1 MYDDKKNGKLDREHI
16 LQVSEDLLYIT
27 TPWKDAW
34 ELDRITE
41 DAIENAIA
49 DEIVKR
55 KAEKG
60 EKSGDIEISSEI
72 EIDKPKLENQQI
84 ERYLSAASTF
94 IQRAFEYAQPEEEEA
109 LIKELAVDNK
119 ISHNAALDPST
130 PTYLNLPT
138 FRMVVLAD
146 ETYEL
151 LFSNTLRNSIRP
163 EKPLDEKFDTMR
175 NLKDMFD
182 GLLADGRKVANKV
195 RKRMDSAASSA
206 INNQNQSL
214 NHQSESSSLKSGKSK
229 IQEEDEERDDDFGVI
244 SIDEKDK
251 DLLLGAESH
260 VVINTPDQATA
271 VPKTQ
276 SSAST
281 STTKDGEK
289 QPDGNLIEFET

>member
-1 MYDDKKNGKLDREHI
+1 M
-16 LQVSEDLLYIT
+16 
-27 TPWKDAW
+27 
-34 ELDRITE
+34 
-41 DAIENAIA
+41 
-49 DEIVKR
+49 
-55 KAEKG
+55 
-60 EKSGDIEISSEI
+60 
-72 EIDKPKLENQQI
+72 ENQQI